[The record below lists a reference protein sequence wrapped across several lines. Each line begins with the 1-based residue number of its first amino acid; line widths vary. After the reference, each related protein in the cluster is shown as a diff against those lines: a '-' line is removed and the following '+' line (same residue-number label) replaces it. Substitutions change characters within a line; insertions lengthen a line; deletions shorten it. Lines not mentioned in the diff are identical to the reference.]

1 VIFKVRKVVRT
12 LSEIFANATNTRS
25 IVRSRIVV
33 IKTFIALILLG
44 TALIF
49 PFIMFMLSLKTIY
62 VIIPF
67 VLIIIAGWELYTVS
81 PSQEANSNDSF
92 VSNRKFEYNAKMRNE
107 WKM

>member
-1 VIFKVRKVVRT
+1 
-12 LSEIFANATNTRS
+12 
-25 IVRSRIVV
+25 
-33 IKTFIALILLG
+33 
-44 TALIF
+44 
-49 PFIMFMLSLKTIY
+49 MLSLKTIY